1 MILFQLE
8 CNADA
13 INEANERENARVVAE
28 ATGSSHRSHESPGT
42 GSSHGETSGSAA
54 QPAAPRPR
62 RRILSLFGRRR

>member
-28 ATGSSHRSHESPGT
+28 ATGSSHRTHESPGT
-42 GSSHGETSGSAA
+42 GSSHGETSGSVA

-62 RRILSLFGRRR
+62 RRLSLFSRRR